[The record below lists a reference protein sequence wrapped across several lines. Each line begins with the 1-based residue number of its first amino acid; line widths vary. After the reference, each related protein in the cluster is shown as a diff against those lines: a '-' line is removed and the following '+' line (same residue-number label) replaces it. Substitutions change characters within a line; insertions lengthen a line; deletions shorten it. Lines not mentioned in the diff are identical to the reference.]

1 MSMYY
6 LKDKNGDF
14 VKNGYGGF
22 SVNIPKIIAH
32 IGIAVLLLASSLM
45 AGCPPYGVWQQ
56 GLEGRA
62 ELRRAEQNRQIAVQ
76 EAQAKFESA
85 ALLNQAEVLRA
96 EGLAQATALVVDSFG
111 GPDSYLRY
119 LWIQS
124 LENNKANIIY
134 VPTEAGLPILE
145 AGRSVNPQ

>member
-1 MSMYY
+1 MKTFDDLTEREKRSAADALNVWWWCRRGVTALMV
-6 LKDKNGDF
+6 L
-14 VKNGYGGF
+14 
-22 SVNIPKIIAH
+22 
-32 IGIAVLLLASSLM
+32 AVLLLA
-45 AGCPPYGVWQQ
+45 GCPQYNVWQQ
-56 GLEGRA
+56 GLMGKA
-62 ELRRAEQNRQIAVQ
+62 ELRRAEQNRKITVE
-76 EAQAKFESA
+76 EAQAKLESA
-85 ALLNQAEVLRA
+85 ELLNLAEVKRA

-145 AGRSVNPQ
+145 ASRNK